1 MIMKLIKTFKDNDR
15 VYFLLEFVTGLDMFD
30 VMRKLNILNDS
41 DSRFYTACLITI
53 LEHLHSRDIVYRDL
67 KPLNILLDSFGHVK
81 LADFGLA
88 KANVSKANPAMSF
101 CGSPAYLA
109 PELVRHNGGHKPV
122 DIYAI
127 GVTLFELL
135 AGRLPFKS
143 ESITKL
149 YKQISGGNIKFPH
162 SISHNAKNLIK
173 WLMATNPDK
182 RPSMSQLKSHE
193 FFEGVD
199 WDSFYSARLP
209 SMYRPS
215 RELLGEFD
223 DIREENEDKEFSTV
237 FEVTMVHD

>member
-1 MIMKLIKTFKDNDR
+1 MYI
-15 VYFLLEFVTGLDMFD
+15 VYEFCPYGDLSILL
-30 VMRKLNILNDS
+30 S
-41 DSRFYTACLITI
+41 DKGSFSEDEAKFYICETI
-53 LEHLHSRDIVYRDL
+53 LAIEYLHSLNIVYRDL